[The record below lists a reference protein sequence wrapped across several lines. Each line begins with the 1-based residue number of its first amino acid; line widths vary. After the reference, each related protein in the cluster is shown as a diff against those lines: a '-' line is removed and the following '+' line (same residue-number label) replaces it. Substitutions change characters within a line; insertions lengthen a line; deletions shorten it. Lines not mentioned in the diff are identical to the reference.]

1 MKMGILNILLWI
13 VVGDVDYFM
22 DKIMLFVIELIL
34 FVWVEGRRWVDI
46 VNFGCVNVDF
56 VFFNN
61 KLMGIDVGYFG
72 GLWFDLLGWG

>member
-1 MKMGILNILLWI
+1 M
-13 VVGDVDYFM
+13 DVMIF
-22 DKIMLFVIELIL
+22 FVIEIIL

-46 VNFGCVNVDF
+46 INFGCVNVDF

-61 KLMGIDVGYFG
+61 KLIGIDVGYFG